1 MTYRSENS
9 DQYFKLK
16 ERARKLAKKSHS
28 IARTLMNCCWCYG
41 AGSVAA
47 CTYHIHKLTGEA
59 IKRKVEPLE
68 LLPCVCTVGWP
79 DYKQG
84 DDYDG

>member
-1 MTYRSENS
+1 MYKSEES

-16 ERARKLAKKSHS
+16 ERARKLSEKSHS
-28 IARTLMNCCWCYG
+28 IAYAIKNCYWCFG

-47 CTYHIHKLTGEA
+47 ATFSNVRGLPA
-59 IKRKVEPLE
+59 RAKVTPLE

-79 DYKQG
+79 YYGQG